1 MLENGFCGTTET
13 NQGQVGLIAP
23 CCGRCSKDVRE
34 VLVLVAGA
42 VSEVVLD
49 ANGTSRGGTC
59 CLLGDPEE
67 PGYLC
72 RTCAWIARGIFLSSV
87 VLNRLLVIAEEQEQ
101 AFVSL

>member
-49 ANGTSRGGTC
+49 ANGKSRDGTC

-67 PGYLC
+67 PGCLC
-72 RTCAWIARGIFLSSV
+72 RTCAWIARGIF
-87 VLNRLLVIAEEQEQ
+87 
-101 AFVSL
+101 